1 MSYTTK
7 YRPAVAMIELIF
19 AIVIMGIVLMSAPNL
34 ISTAT
39 STTAVALQ
47 QEGIN
52 EASSRVNMILTY
64 PWDENDK
71 NQSCIPPVL
80 HVTDGD
86 DQLDEVAGSKRRV
99 GVPHESD
106 SHTFFNGCT
115 NVPLNASAIAID
127 GLDDIDDFIGTTTLT
142 VDISGTG
149 GKDYIEQDTVQIA
162 TGVQYS
168 SDNADYDAQNIN
180 FVIGTATPAGKTSNI
195 KSIRVVVTTTST
207 STELQKNIVLNA
219 FSCNIGGF
227 EYYSKDMP

>member
-86 DQLDEVAGSKRRV
+86 DQLNEVAGTKSRV
-99 GVPHESD
+99 GVPHESN

-115 NVPLNASAIAID
+115 NTPLNASAIAVD

-142 VDISGTG
+142 VDASGSG
-149 GKDYIEQDTVQIA
+149 GKDYIEQNTVNIA
-162 TGVQYS
+162 TSIQYN
-168 SDNADYDAQNIN
+168 SDNANYNAQKID
-180 FVIGTATPAGKTSNI
+180 FVIGTSTAAGKTSNI
-195 KSIRVVVTTTST
+195 KYINVVLTST
-207 STELQKNIVLNA
+207 STVAELQKNIQFNA

-227 EYYSKDMP
+227 EYYSKDIP